1 MFFEITRDILLD
13 SLSKTVPITEK
24 RTSLPILSHVLLEAE
39 SSTVTLVAT
48 DLEVGIRV
56 TNESQ
61 VTEPGMLAI
70 PSKKMYEI
78 IRELGTAT
86 VSLRSLENNRMVIE
100 AGHSVFE
107 LSGMDAGEYPAWL
120 TLDQA
125 QAVTVSAEK
134 LLHMIDKTMF
144 AASTDDSRFNLNGI
158 LFEQNGPRSRF
169 VATDGHRLALI
180 NEELGFT
187 LESNVVIPRKGIAE
201 LRRVLEGVK
210 EEIVLGVEQKNLFV
224 KTERFMMTVRLIEG
238 DYPDYRKVIPEQGNK
253 ILKIN
258 RQELIRTVRRVAVLT
273 SDRNKGIT
281 IQVLPGNMEVTA
293 VHPDLGTAKDI
304 LNVQYDGEEFSMI
317 VNASYLQ
324 EAVAA
329 IDTDVVSMEFHK
341 EGSPIVLRP
350 DGIDTYFNLVM
361 PMRK

>member
-1 MFFEITRDILLD
+1 MILEIARDTLLD

-24 RTSLPILSHVLLEAE
+24 RTSLPILSHVLLEAA
-39 SSTVTLVAT
+39 SSTVTLIAT

-56 TNESQ
+56 INESQ
-61 VTEPGMLAI
+61 VSEPGLLAI

-78 IRELGTAT
+78 VRELSTST
-86 VSLRSLENNRMVIE
+86 VKLRSLENNRMVIE
-100 AGHSVFE
+100 AGLGVFE
-107 LSGMDAGEYPAWL
+107 LSGMDAGEYPAWVM
-120 TLDQA
+120 LDQA
-125 QAVTVSAEK
+125 QTVTVSAEK

-158 LFEQNGPRSRF
+158 LFEQDGQQTRF
-169 VATDGHRLALI
+169 VATDGHRLALV
-180 NEELGFT
+180 NEELGFA
-187 LESNVVIPRKGIAE
+187 LESSVVVPRKGIGE

-210 EEIVLGVEQKNLFV
+210 EEITFGIEQKNLFV

-238 DYPDYRKVIPEQGNK
+238 DYPDYRKVIPERGNK
-253 ILKIN
+253 IVKIN

-281 IQVLPGNMEVTA
+281 IQVVPGNMEVTA
-293 VHPDLGTAKDI
+293 VHPDLGTAKDA
-304 LNVQYDGEEFSMI
+304 LNVQYEGEEFSII

-329 IDTDVVSMEFHK
+329 IDTDLVSLEFHK
-341 EGSPIVLRP
+341 EGSPIILRP
-350 DGIDTYFNLVM
+350 EEVDTYFNLVM